1 MSAMVR
7 EMGWDVVA
15 RQEGD
20 AIIELTSTDV
30 EGVSGGFWWLPIA
43 VRVAFGLLWPEIAE

>member
-15 RQEGD
+15 RQEGQ
-20 AIIELTSTDV
+20 AIVDLSSTDV
-30 EGVSGGFWWLPIA
+30 EEVSGGLLWLPIA
-43 VRVAFGLLWPEIAE
+43 VGVAIVLLWPEIAE